1 MNVKLVMFK
10 QDGQRRDFEL
20 KRETATF
27 GRNVDCD
34 FQIPL
39 EVISRKHAQLAIK
52 DGKLSV
58 RDLGSSN
65 GTFVNN
71 KRVQETQLAAG
82 DTLTIGP
89 VIFTIVIDGQPEEIQ
104 PIRTIVAADTQ
115 VTVSD
120 QTDSGTVDV
129 EHAEGESAAEEKEE
143 AVAEVEEVE
152 ESSEVETPL
161 AALEALAKKKK

>member
-27 GRNVDCD
+27 GRNVECD

-39 EVISRKHAQLAIK
+39 EVISRKHAQLSIK
-52 DGKLSV
+52 DGKLHV

-71 KRVQETQLAAG
+71 KRIQESELAAG
-82 DTLTIGP
+82 DTLVLGP
-89 VIFTIVIDGQPEEIQ
+89 VIFTIVIDGQPAEVT
-104 PIRTIVAADTQ
+104 PVRTVITGDTQ
-115 VTVSD
+115 VTAKDQSD
-120 QTDSGTVDV
+120 TGTVDV
-129 EHAEGESAAEEKEE
+129 DHAEVAAKIADEEEDADEEE
-143 AVAEVEEVE
+143 AGEG
-152 ESSEVETPL
+152 ETPL
-161 AALEALAKKKK
+161 SALDALSKNKKS